1 MTTATETQKIKS
13 LLVTILTEKFGLPA
27 DEVLSG
33 ASFEELDIDSL
44 ILVELGLILRKEI
57 GIVLE
62 EGELK
67 SSFTLD
73 DAVAVIEAKGPRV

>member
-13 LLVTILTEKFGLPA
+13 LLVTTLTEKFGLPA

>member
-1 MTTATETQKIKS
+1 MTTATDTQKIKT
-13 LLVTILTEKFGLPA
+13 LLVSVLTEKFGLPE

-33 ASFEELDIDSL
+33 TSFEELEIDSL
-44 ILVELGLILRKEI
+44 ILVELALILRKEI

-73 DAVAVIEAKGPRV
+73 DAVAAIEAKDPLV